1 MISARTIAVAVAVA
15 VAKNMHEI
23 ERMFYGWR
31 PVPIFYA
38 GMFYGILLMWLFPK
52 YTLGMLLIGG
62 ISLAIKMACLL
73 ALRDI

>member
-1 MISARTIAVAVAVA
+1 M
-15 VAKNMHEI
+15 NEI
-23 ERMFYGWR
+23 ERMFDGWR

-62 ISLAIKMACLL
+62 ISLAIKMVCIVTLG
-73 ALRDI
+73 DI